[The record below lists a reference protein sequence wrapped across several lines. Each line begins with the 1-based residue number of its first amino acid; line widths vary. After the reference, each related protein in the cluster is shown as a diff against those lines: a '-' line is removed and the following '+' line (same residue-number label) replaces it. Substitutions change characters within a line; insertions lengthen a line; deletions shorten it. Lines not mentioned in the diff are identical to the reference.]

1 MFFLLFGLFVL
12 LLISIP
18 IGIAYL
24 IFRFLSKKGYKKI
37 GLIVLFSV
45 IGGMIYIIYTAIYP
59 TDSFYKDEFEN
70 FTEIEFPKSAKIIWK
85 DSSYPDIHGDYQ
97 SGMIFIA
104 DSADYENILNQIK
117 NNSKT
122 GTDTLYY
129 RFEEG
134 EIIFTKQNSTR
145 FSTVWPND
153 DRQHYNLIFKTDS
166 RHIYFSGASL

>member
-1 MFFLLFGLFVL
+1 MFFLLFGLFLL
-12 LLISIP
+12 LLILVP

-45 IGGMIYIIYTAIYP
+45 IVGMIYIIYTAIYP

-70 FTEIEFPKSAKIIWK
+70 FTEIEFPKSAKIVWK

-97 SGMIFIA
+97 AGMIFIA
-104 DSADYENILNQIK
+104 DSADYENLLNRIK
-117 NNSKT
+117 NNSKVS
-122 GTDTLYY
+122 TDTINY

-134 EIIFTKQNSTR
+134 EITFAKENSTR
-145 FSTVWPND
+145 FSSVWSD
-153 DRQHYNLIFKTDS
+153 DERLPFTLIFRSDG
-166 RHIYFSGASL
+166 HYIYFSGANL

>member
-1 MFFLLFGLFVL
+1 MFFLLFGLFLL
-12 LLISIP
+12 LLISVP

-97 SGMIFIA
+97 AGMIFIA
-104 DSADYENILNQIK
+104 DSADYENLLNQIK
-117 NNSKT
+117 SNPIFS
-122 GTDTLYY
+122 TDTVNY

-134 EIIFTKQNSTR
+134 EIIFTKENSIR

-153 DRQHYNLIFKTDS
+153 ESLEVTLIFKSDG
-166 RHIYFSGASL
+166 RYIYFSRASW